1 MHLFGHIGRA
11 ERCCVTPPKAGE
23 EVDVDHDALSRAE
36 RPALVVTPNVGI
48 RPGDKAFG
56 FRWLGCLDPFGWIC
70 RKDLLRDRPGEHP
83 PHGGEKVPGRGGV
96 LSATSKPVQ
105 DVLLLDG
112 GGSFVAVGLQN
123 MNHEAVALLVSA
135 RLHLAPIRRFCLVF
149 FP

>member
-1 MHLFGHIGRA
+1 MHLFGHVGGA
-11 ERCCVTPPKAGE
+11 ERCCVTPPKTGE
-23 EVDVDHDALSRAE
+23 EVDVDHHALACAQ
-36 RPALVVTPNVGI
+36 RPALIVTPNVGI
-48 RPGDKAFG
+48 RPGDEAFG
-56 FRWLGCLDPFGWIC
+56 FCRLGCLDPLGWIY

-83 PHGGEKVPGRGGV
+83 PHGGEKVPGCGGV
-96 LSATSKPVQ
+96 LSATPKSVQ

-123 MNHEAVALLVSA
+123 MNHQAVALLVRA